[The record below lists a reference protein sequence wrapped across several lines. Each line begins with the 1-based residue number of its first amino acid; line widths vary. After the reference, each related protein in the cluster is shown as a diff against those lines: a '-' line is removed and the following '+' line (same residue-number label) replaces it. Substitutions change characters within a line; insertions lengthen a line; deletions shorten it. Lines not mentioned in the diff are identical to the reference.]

1 MTEAKTEQASA
12 LARASMLRMATTWQS
27 LGQIN
32 QASDVYLRLLKKHP
46 ETREAEES
54 RERLLQLA
62 ARFEQ
67 SGRFRLAMGLYDEID
82 EACR

>member
-1 MTEAKTEQASA
+1 MIAGKAEQAVA

-32 QASDVYLRLLKKHP
+32 QASDVYLRLLKEHP

-54 RERLLQLA
+54 RERLTQLA
-62 ARFEQ
+62 ASFEQ